1 MSVAMPADASRVR
14 IQPPPS
20 RLRAGGL
27 TDSERNFA
35 LAMHLTPLAGLIC
48 GLAGLIFGLLIISPL
63 ILWLVRKDQS
73 VFNDDHGRE
82 VLNMLLSGLIFTMGL
97 ILIPIIGWLALAIW
111 YVITVVNMVRGAR
124 AASNGEYFRY
134 PMIIRFLS

>member
-1 MSVAMPADASRVR
+1 MSVAMSAGAVRVR
-14 IQPPPS
+14 IQPPNG
-20 RLRAGGL
+20 RVRAGGL
-27 TDSERNFA
+27 SDSERNFA
-35 LAMHLTPLAGLIC
+35 LAMHLTPLAGLI
-48 GLAGLIFGLLIISPL
+48 FGLFVLTPL

-73 VFNDDHGRE
+73 VYNDDHGRE
-82 VLNMLLSGLIFTMGL
+82 VLNMLLSGLIFTIGL
-97 ILIPIIGWLALAIW
+97 IFIPIIGWLALAIW

>member
-1 MSVAMPADASRVR
+1 MSVAMPAGASRVR
-14 IQPPPS
+14 IQHPPS

-35 LAMHLTPLAGLIC
+35 LAMHLTPLAGLI
-48 GLAGLIFGLLIISPL
+48 FGLLIIIPL
-63 ILWLVRKDQS
+63 VLWLVRKNQS

-82 VLNMLLSGLIFTMGL
+82 VLNMLLSGLIFTIGL

-111 YVITVVNMVRGAR
+111 YVITVVNMVRGGI

>member
-1 MSVAMPADASRVR
+1 MSVAMSAGADRVR

-27 TDSERNFA
+27 SDSERNFA
-35 LAMHLTPLAGLIC
+35 LAMHLTPFAAIPFQLF
-48 GLAGLIFGLLIISPL
+48 IFTPL
-63 ILWLVRKDQS
+63 VLWLVRKDES

-82 VLNMLLSGLIFTMGL
+82 VLNMLMSGLIFTIGL
-97 ILIPIIGWLALAIW
+97 IFIPIIGWLALAIW

-124 AASNGEYFRY
+124 AASKGEYFRY

>member
-1 MSVAMPADASRVR
+1 MSVAMPAGADRVR

-35 LAMHLTPLAGLIC
+35 LAMHLTPLAGLIFA
-48 GLAGLIFGLLIISPL
+48 LFVITPL

-73 VFNDDHGRE
+73 AYNDDHGRE
-82 VLNMLLSGLIFTMGL
+82 VLNMLLSGLIFTIGL
-97 ILIPIIGWLALAIW
+97 IFIPIIGWLALAVW
-111 YVITVVNMVRGAR
+111 YVITVVSMVRGAR
-124 AASNGEYFRY
+124 AASKGEYFRY

>member
-1 MSVAMPADASRVR
+1 MSVAMPAGADRVR

-27 TDSERNFA
+27 SDSERNFA
-35 LAMHLTPLAGLIC
+35 LAMNLTPFAAIPFQLF
-48 GLAGLIFGLLIISPL
+48 IFTPL
-63 ILWLVRKDQS
+63 VLWLVRKDES

-82 VLNMLLSGLIFTMGL
+82 VLNMLLSGLIFTIGL
-97 ILIPIIGWLALAIW
+97 IFIPIIGWLALAVW
-111 YVITVVNMVRGAR
+111 WVITVVSMVRGAR
-124 AASNGEYFRY
+124 AASKGEYFRY

>member
-1 MSVAMPADASRVR
+1 MSVAMSAGADRVR

-35 LAMHLTPLAGLIC
+35 LAMHLTPLAGLIFA
-48 GLAGLIFGLLIISPL
+48 LFVITPL

-73 VFNDDHGRE
+73 AYNDDHGRE
-82 VLNMLLSGLIFTMGL
+82 VLNMLLSGLIFTIGL

-111 YVITVVNMVRGAR
+111 YVITVVNMVRGGI

>member
-1 MSVAMPADASRVR
+1 MSVAMPAGADRVR

-35 LAMHLTPLAGLIC
+35 LAMHLTPLAGLIFA
-48 GLAGLIFGLLIISPL
+48 LFVITPL

-73 VFNDDHGRE
+73 AYNDDHGRE
-82 VLNMLLSGLIFTMGL
+82 VLNMLLSGLIFTIGL
-97 ILIPIIGWLALAIW
+97 IFIPIIGWLALAIW
-111 YVITVVNMVRGAR
+111 YVITVVNMVRGAM

>member
-1 MSVAMPADASRVR
+1 MSVAIPAGAHTVR

-27 TDSERNFA
+27 SDSERNIA
-35 LAMHLTPLAGLIC
+35 LAMHLTPFAAIPFQLF
-48 GLAGLIFGLLIISPL
+48 IFTPL
-63 ILWLVRKDQS
+63 VLWLVRKDES

-82 VLNMLLSGLIFTMGL
+82 VLNMLLSGLIFTIGL
-97 ILIPIIGWLALAIW
+97 ILIPIIGWFALAIW
-111 YVITVVNMVRGAR
+111 YVITVVNMIRGAM